1 MRPSSRM
8 PVPSPGKRRGQTGQ
22 QKGGEWMH
30 SKGENPVLLI
40 RWEGGPPYCFQ
51 GTYEE
56 AVKKAQEDAR
66 TKKGIKY
73 VIIK

>member
-1 MRPSSRM
+1 MRT
-8 PVPSPGKRRGQTGQ
+8 KR
-22 QKGGEWMH
+22 
-30 SKGENPVLLI
+30 ENPVLLI
-40 RWEGGPPYCFQ
+40 RWEGGPPYCFL

-56 AVKKAQEDAR
+56 AVRKAQEDAR

>member
-1 MRPSSRM
+1 
-8 PVPSPGKRRGQTGQ
+8 
-22 QKGGEWMH
+22 MH
-30 SKGENPVLLI
+30 SQGENPVLLI
-40 RWEGGPPYCFQ
+40 RWEGGPPHCFR